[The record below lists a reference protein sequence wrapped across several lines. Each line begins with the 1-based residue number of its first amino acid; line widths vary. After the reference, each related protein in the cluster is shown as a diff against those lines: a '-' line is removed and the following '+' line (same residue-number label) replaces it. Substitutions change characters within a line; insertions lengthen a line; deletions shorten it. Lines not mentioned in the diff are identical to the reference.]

1 VPRNLRY
8 GDGQRGGSGKKLE
21 ERPELEWWF
30 RIAAHLGMSV
40 ARAQKEIS
48 SLEFS
53 YWLAYTKKNMLDQDS
68 WEQTALMCS
77 VAANVAGNKTKPIDF
92 LPTQEKKQEQ
102 TAKEMAA
109 VMEGLFGGS

>member
-1 VPRNLRY
+1 M
-8 GDGQRGGSGKKLE
+8 
-21 ERPELEWWF
+21 
-30 RIAAHLGMSV
+30 GMSV

-48 SLEFS
+48 SIEFS

-77 VAANVAGNKTKPIDF
+77 VAANVAGNKTKPQDF
-92 LPTQEKKQEQ
+92 LPTQEKKKAQ
-102 TAKEMAA
+102 TPEDMAA